1 MSDEGSPHQK
11 HLVVEG
17 VVQGVGFR
25 WFVRE
30 RARRAGLSGW
40 VRNRDDGSVELRVIG
55 HPHAIERLLSE
66 LAIGPKG
73 AVVNAVREM
82 PSETS
87 EALPFPF
94 VIDRER

>member
-1 MSDEGSPHQK
+1 MSDGVSLHQK

-17 VVQGVGFR
+17 LVQGVGFR

-30 RARRAGLSGW
+30 RARRGGLSGW

-55 HPHAIERLLSE
+55 HPHALERLLTE

-73 AVVNAVREM
+73 AVVHTVREI
-82 PSETS
+82 SGETS
-87 EALPFPF
+87 ETLPYPF
-94 VIDRER
+94 VINRER